1 MSDCGTTL
9 MELFT
14 TPSTSLTVAALVR
27 SEGARLGLRPLLSFD
42 LAGPKLR
49 TGPIRPGPAVV
60 HWSPTRNESGA
71 ILAPARILLCEA
83 GSTLRAPAH
92 TPAGA
97 AVLPLLRGGSTE
109 VLLATA
115 SPGDLIAFVDAAGR
129 HRTIVVERRIEHVT
143 SGTAADVALVCVAV
157 TSAYVVEGTTIDLFV
172 GPHALRSARHARRR
186 AEDEDDG
193 GGEDSP
199 SEANT
204 PPGTA
209 AATAQVAPLPP
220 AAGFLVLAAGDVV
233 RVESGSHDGYTID
246 DADRTKPGSPVAVI
260 TVDVPEV
267 FSSVR

>member
-1 MSDCGTTL
+1 M
-9 MELFT
+9 
-14 TPSTSLTVAALVR
+14 PSAAVAALVR

-71 ILAPARILLCEA
+71 ILAPAHILLCEA
-83 GSTLRAPAH
+83 GSTLRAPAY

-97 AVLPLLRGGSTE
+97 AVIPLLRGGATE
-109 VLLATA
+109 VLLASA
-115 SPGDLIAFVDAAGR
+115 SPGDIIAFVDAAGR
-129 HRTIVVERRIEHVT
+129 HRTIEVERRIEHVV
-143 SGTAADVALVCVAV
+143 SGTATDIAIVCVAV
-157 TSAYVVEGTTIDLFV
+157 TSAYLVEGTTIDLFV

-193 GGEDSP
+193 GGEDGLG
-199 SEANT
+199 AAAT
-204 PPGTA
+204 PRSTA
-209 AATAQVAPLPP
+209 AVTAQVAPLPP
-220 AAGFLVLAAGDVV
+220 AAGFLVLAAGDVI
-233 RVESGSHDGYTID
+233 RVESGSHDGYAIEE
-246 DADRTKPGSPVAVI
+246 AGRHEPGSPVAVV